1 MGIGLTPVAMPTSQ
15 RILRAIVDERRRAL
29 SRSLHATVQH
39 RRPPLEN
46 RLAEL
51 RTQATAFHQQAIVLN
66 AKLAAM
72 HGAEFET
79 MREQLAESS
88 ARIDLGVADILD
100 GNAPK

>member
-1 MGIGLTPVAMPTSQ
+1 MPTSQ

-29 SRSLHATVQH
+29 SRSLHASVQQH
-39 RRPPLEN
+39 RRPPLES

-51 RTQATAFHQQAIVLN
+51 RSQASAFHQQAIVLN

-79 MREQLAESS
+79 MREQLVESS

-100 GNAPK
+100 GPK